1 MTDRA
6 SRALEAVER
15 DPAARARFAAAYG
28 RPGDP
33 IALLRREVQ
42 PDATADAARDAEVE
56 RLRRVAFD
64 RTTTAEEEAAAELAR
79 RDLAALEEETRASR
93 AALDRAIDAAL
104 EPGAHP
110 PVASDPGDTAPTDA
124 PDATARTRRPAWL
137 LPAAVALVV
146 GVAAT
151 SAVWAWQGSDE
162 LPAAVSASRSPS
174 PIEYFL
180 GDRPDGIPE
189 PGDLSAAEVW
199 FEREQTDEDLV
210 GVGEL
215 RPEFDRGSVR
225 LVHSSPI
232 ARVWV
237 AKQVDGKLCLET
249 TDTFSQVTNGTC
261 AVAGDFEQSGLA
273 VASNVLTADWN
284 GPQVR
289 VVLSQ
294 R

>member
-15 DPAARARFAAAYG
+15 DPAARARFTAAYG

-33 IALLRREVQ
+33 VALLRREVQ
-42 PDATADAARDAEVE
+42 PDATADADRDAEVE

-64 RTTTAEEEAAAELAR
+64 RTNTAEEEAAAELAR
-79 RDLAALEEETRASR
+79 RELAALEQETRASR

-110 PVASDPGDTAPTDA
+110 PVVGDPEGVERTDDEK
-124 PDATARTRRPAWL
+124 PEQSLRPAWL
-137 LPAAVALVV
+137 IPAAVALVV
-146 GVAAT
+146 GIAAT
-151 SAVWAWQGSDE
+151 SAVWAWQGPDQM
-162 LPAAVSASRSPS
+162 PAAVSASRSPS

-249 TDTFSQVTNGTC
+249 TDTLSQVTNGTC
-261 AVAGDFEQSGLA
+261 AVAGDFEQNGLS